1 MGLLLSRNAL
11 NYQATFSN
19 FIRIYF
25 FSCQLTLI
33 LSLICSILRKYTI
46 KVTLY
51 ICNEKRYVYQQI
63 SFQRLS
69 INNNKN
75 VEFYHLFLYIIIS
88 FFPFSVLFSCTAIL
102 LYPYVFGTDRTKAV
116 CPNATSYHM
125 GPQCQLGWSYMLAIS
140 GCAIA
145 TFCPYLARHIDVFL
159 EECDPPEIFWERDP
173 SETGL
178 SRERTISSFKSTS
191 THSSFVT

>member
-75 VEFYHLFLYIIIS
+75 VEFYHLFLSIVFFCHFQSS
-88 FFPFSVLFSCTAIL
+88 FHTLPSSFTLPCSPQTVPKPFVQ
-102 LYPYVFGTDRTKAV
+102 
-116 CPNATSYHM
+116 M
-125 GPQCQLGWSYMLAIS
+125 Q
-140 GCAIA
+140 
-145 TFCPYLARHIDVFL
+145 RHITWDHSANWAGPTCSPFQAVRSPRFVH
-159 EECDPPEIFWERDP
+159 
-173 SETGL
+173 
-178 SRERTISSFKSTS
+178 ISLGILMCSLRN
-191 THSSFVT
+191 VTLLRYSGNGTQA